1 MEKYTKRNMFEAIVN
16 FANGGHMAFEDAEGT
31 VHVVTHDI
39 LAEFAEKEIA
49 ALDKKA
55 EKAKERAAQKR
66 AEGDELT
73 DAVRAAMSDEDFEPI
88 ADIAARIEGED
99 VTVAKVTYRLTQLV
113 KNGEA
118 EKKELTIPGGEGMK
132 ARRIQGYKKIVT
144 DLNVAD

>member
-31 VHVVTHDI
+31 VHVVTNDV
-39 LAEFAEKEIA
+39 LTEFAEKEIA

-73 DAVRAAMSDEDFEPI
+73 DAVRAALTDEYASIP
-88 ADIAARIEGED
+88 DITARIEGED
-99 VTVAKVTYRLTQLV
+99 VTVGKVQYRLKVLV
-113 KNGEA
+113 ENGEV
-118 EKKELTIPGGEGMK
+118 EKTELTIPGSEGMK
-132 ARRIQGYKKIVT
+132 ARHIKGYRKCTVT
-144 DLNVAD
+144 E

>member
-16 FANGGHMAFEDAEGT
+16 FANDGHMAFEDTEGT
-31 VHVVTHDI
+31 VHVVTNDV

-73 DAVRAAMSDEDFEPI
+73 DAVRAVLTDEYASIP
-88 ADIAARIEGED
+88 DITARIEGED
-99 VTVAKVTYRLTQLV
+99 VTVGKVQYRLKVLV
-113 KNGEA
+113 ENGEV
-118 EKKELTIPGGEGMK
+118 EKTELTIPGSEGMK
-132 ARRIQGYKKIVT
+132 ARHIKGYRKCAVT
-144 DLNVAD
+144 E